1 MMTTNRFVSLPSRPF
16 LSVFFTAGFP
26 RLQDTRAILR
36 SLQQAGV
43 SLVEIGFPFSDPV
56 ADGPTIQASNL
67 KALSQGMNLKVLF
80 SQLRGMRGDV
90 SIPVLLMGYLNPVE
104 QYGVE
109 AFFRDAAECG
119 VDAVILPDMPFDEY
133 LRRYKPIYQEFGIKP
148 VFLVT
153 SRTSE
158 ERVRAFDAEDPAF
171 IYVLSSDAITG
182 GRAEISSSRDEFFK
196 RLKGMNLGSKLVVGF
211 GVTDRESFE
220 NVTTHTSGAIVGSA
234 FIRALEGLPEGA
246 APSES
251 NPAALSERVKSFVAE
266 FL

>member
-1 MMTTNRFVSLPSRPF
+1 MAANRFSGLPTEPF

-26 RLQDTRAILR
+26 RLEDTRGILHG
-36 SLQQAGV
+36 LQEAGV
-43 SLVEIGFPFSDPV
+43 SMVEIGFPFSDPV

-67 KALSQGMNLKVLF
+67 QALSQGMNLGVLF
-80 SQLRGMRGDV
+80 SQLNGMRATV

-109 AFFRDAAECG
+109 AFFRDAAQCG
-119 VDAVILPDMPFDEY
+119 VDGVIVPDMPFEEY
-133 LRRYKPIYQEFGIKP
+133 LRQYKPLYREYNIKP

-158 ERVRAFDAEDPAF
+158 ERIKAFDGEEPGF

-182 GRAEISSSRDEFFK
+182 GRAQVSSSREDFFK
-196 RLKGMNLGSKLVVGF
+196 RLKAMNLASKLVVGF
-211 GVTDRESFE
+211 GVTDRESFKG
-220 NVTTHTSGAIVGSA
+220 VTAHSSGAIVGSA
-234 FIRALEGLPEGA
+234 FIRALEGVPEGA
-246 APSES
+246 ASTASDAGTLS
-251 NPAALSERVKSFVAE
+251 NRIKSFVAE